1 MDILELRTYC
11 LSFPESEETTPFDE
25 TTLVYKVAGKM
36 FAMTDMIHADHV
48 ALKCDPSLA
57 LDLREEYPDID
68 AAYHMNK
75 RHWNSV
81 RLDGDLPAAFIRKMV
96 RDSYLLVIGG
106 MSASMVSINPVIA
119 IGSGDSAIKLIDVI
133 NGIMPKMLSLF
144 TTLGIYRLLKKGTK
158 PNTILLGIIVVS
170 VLLTAIG
177 IF

>member
-68 AAYHMNK
+68 TGTPSGTTATCPRPSSGRWYATPTCWSSAAC
-75 RHWNSV
+75 
-81 RLDGDLPAAFIRKMV
+81 PA
-96 RDSYLLVIGG
+96 SQE
-106 MSASMVSINPVIA
+106 
-119 IGSGDSAIKLIDVI
+119 
-133 NGIMPKMLSLF
+133 NG
-144 TTLGIYRLLKKGTK
+144 
-158 PNTILLGIIVVS
+158 
-170 VLLTAIG
+170 
-177 IF
+177 

>member
-57 LDLREEYPDID
+57 LDLREEYP
-68 AAYHMNK
+68 MNK

-106 MSASMVSINPVIA
+106 MPRQ
-119 IGSGDSAIKLIDVI
+119 
-133 NGIMPKMLSLF
+133 PRE
-144 TTLGIYRLLKKGTK
+144 RLTK
-158 PNTILLGIIVVS
+158 QFIEAENELNR
-170 VLLTAIG
+170 
-177 IF
+177 

>member
-57 LDLREEYPDID
+57 LDLREKYPDID

-81 RLDGDLPAAFIRKMV
+81 LLDGDLPLSGRWYATPTCWSSAACP
-96 RDSYLLVIGG
+96 
-106 MSASMVSINPVIA
+106 ASQE
-119 IGSGDSAIKLIDVI
+119 
-133 NGIMPKMLSLF
+133 NG
-144 TTLGIYRLLKKGTK
+144 
-158 PNTILLGIIVVS
+158 
-170 VLLTAIG
+170 
-177 IF
+177 

>member
-36 FAMTDMIHADHV
+36 FAMTDMIH
-48 ALKCDPSLA
+48 
-57 LDLREEYPDID
+57 LREEYPDID

-106 MSASMVSINPVIA
+106 MPRQ
-119 IGSGDSAIKLIDVI
+119 
-133 NGIMPKMLSLF
+133 PRE
-144 TTLGIYRLLKKGTK
+144 RLTK
-158 PNTILLGIIVVS
+158 QFIEAENELNR
-170 VLLTAIG
+170 
-177 IF
+177 

>member
-57 LDLREEYPDID
+57 LDLREKYPDID

-96 RDSYLLVIGG
+96 RDSYLLVIG
-106 MSASMVSINPVIA
+106 
-119 IGSGDSAIKLIDVI
+119 D
-133 NGIMPKMLSLF
+133 MPRQPRE
-144 TTLGIYRLLKKGTK
+144 RLTK
-158 PNTILLGIIVVS
+158 QFIEAENELNR
-170 VLLTAIG
+170 
-177 IF
+177 

>member
-57 LDLREEYPDID
+57 LDLREKYPDID

-81 RLDGDLPAAFIRKMV
+81 RLDGDLPAAFIRMMV

-106 MSASMVSINPVIA
+106 MPRQPRA
-119 IGSGDSAIKLIDVI
+119 
-133 NGIMPKMLSLF
+133 
-144 TTLGIYRLLKKGTK
+144 RLTK
-158 PNTILLGIIVVS
+158 QFIEAENELNR
-170 VLLTAIG
+170 
-177 IF
+177 

>member
-68 AAYHMNK
+68 
-75 RHWNSV
+75 SV

-106 MSASMVSINPVIA
+106 MPRQ
-119 IGSGDSAIKLIDVI
+119 
-133 NGIMPKMLSLF
+133 PRE
-144 TTLGIYRLLKKGTK
+144 RLTK
-158 PNTILLGIIVVS
+158 QFIEAENELNR
-170 VLLTAIG
+170 
-177 IF
+177 

>member
-1 MDILELRTYC
+1 
-11 LSFPESEETTPFDE
+11 
-25 TTLVYKVAGKM
+25 
-36 FAMTDMIHADHV
+36 MIHADHV

-106 MSASMVSINPVIA
+106 MPRQ
-119 IGSGDSAIKLIDVI
+119 
-133 NGIMPKMLSLF
+133 PRE
-144 TTLGIYRLLKKGTK
+144 RLTK
-158 PNTILLGIIVVS
+158 QFIEAENELNR
-170 VLLTAIG
+170 
-177 IF
+177 